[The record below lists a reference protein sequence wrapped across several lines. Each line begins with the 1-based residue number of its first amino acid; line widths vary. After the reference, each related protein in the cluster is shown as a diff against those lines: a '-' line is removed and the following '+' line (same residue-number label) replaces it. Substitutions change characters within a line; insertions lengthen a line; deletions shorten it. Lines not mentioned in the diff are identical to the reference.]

1 LSRFASLLVSG
12 LSIGCVY
19 GLVAL
24 GFVIIFKAT
33 KVVNFAHA
41 VVAATGAYVV
51 GKTHD
56 ELGFGVALLLGVAF
70 AAALSAAIELV
81 LRGARRP
88 DPARLSIITL
98 GVGIVVGAELRREMG
113 PTVYATGDPWGTGVV
128 DIGSVTIPQT
138 RIAAAVTALAVM
150 ALFALAFRL
159 SGWGIAMRA
168 ASEDAEAAALMGI
181 RLRRVSTGAWLV
193 AGALATVAGIFLA
206 AFPGGGVTSL
216 TELAVLGAFPAA
228 IVGGLDS
235 PPGAVVGGLLIGVAT
250 TLATGYQNEIA
261 FLGRGVA
268 QVVPYAVMFVVLLV
282 RPAGIFGTRDIS
294 RV

>member
-1 LSRFASLLVSG
+1 MNRFVSLLVSG

-24 GFVIIFKAT
+24 GFVVIFKAT

-41 VVAATGAYVV
+41 VVAAVGAYVV

-56 ELGFGVALLLGVAF
+56 ELGFAGAVLLGIAV
-70 AAALSAAIELV
+70 AAALSAAIEML
-81 LRGARRP
+81 LRQARRP
-88 DPARLSIITL
+88 DVGRHAIITL

-113 PTVYATGDPWGTGVV
+113 PRSYSTGDPWGSGVV
-128 DIGSVTIPQT
+128 HLGDATIPQA
-138 RIAAAVTALAVM
+138 RIAAAITALVVL

-181 RLRRVSTGAWLV
+181 RLRRVSASAWLV
-193 AGALATVAGIFLA
+193 AGALATVAGVFLA
-206 AFPGGGVTSL
+206 AFPGSGVTSL
-216 TELAVLGAFPAA
+216 TEVAVLGSFPAA

-235 PPGAVVGGLLIGVAT
+235 PPGAVVGGLLVGVAT
-250 TLATGYQNEIA
+250 TMATGYQNDIA

-282 RPAGIFGTRDIS
+282 RPAGVLGTRDIS